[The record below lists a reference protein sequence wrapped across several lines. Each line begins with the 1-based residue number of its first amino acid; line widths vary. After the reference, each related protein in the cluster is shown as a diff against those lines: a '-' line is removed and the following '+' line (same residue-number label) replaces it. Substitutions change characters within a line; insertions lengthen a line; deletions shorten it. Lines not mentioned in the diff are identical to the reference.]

1 MLWTLLE
8 LLPRPI
14 ALKTGE
20 EIEQSGSLSYYSLVR
35 PLLLLRWLRWLRGLL
50 LGRRLLLRSLLRRLV
65 AGALIGR

>member
-20 EIEQSGSLSYYSLVR
+20 GIGAIRFPLLLLSGQT
-35 PLLLLRWLRWLRGLL
+35 LLLLRWLRWLRGLL